1 MGTDMP
7 CAHVSQ
13 ALWILN
19 WITWVDFSYNLQQ
32 NFDPN
37 GVLFFKIV
45 GESWSQIFQ
54 KQQMIYVRSYFA
66 IDTLID
72 TICVVG
78 VWSTQVIFIVS
89 LSCPLVADQK
99 TVHCQVPHSE
109 SRSLWYGVASVCK
122 HVWDTQT
129 AFSSEKRKYV
139 FLNCIIGCIINVM
152 PECQWI
158 KLLKLISSLI

>member
-1 MGTDMP
+1 MP

-19 WITWVDFSYNLQQ
+19 GITWVDFSYNLQQ

-72 TICVVG
+72 TICIVG
-78 VWSTQVIFIVS
+78 V
-89 LSCPLVADQK
+89 
-99 TVHCQVPHSE
+99 
-109 SRSLWYGVASVCK
+109 
-122 HVWDTQT
+122 
-129 AFSSEKRKYV
+129 
-139 FLNCIIGCIINVM
+139 
-152 PECQWI
+152 
-158 KLLKLISSLI
+158 